1 MRVGTSAATAAPALK
16 CHWSDG
22 EHRHNLIQVQVRV
35 KAQRQ
40 KGTWTSFQPIPTAGR
55 ADFARHFGFGLP
67 ALRHILAAFI
77 LVLALLMP
85 FQGQAQM
92 LAPTATEPLTATE
105 APTATVEPSVGR
117 AALRGLTLKALSA
130 GKKVAIYYAGTGN
143 MYDTGIL
150 IAISTVGTYAI
161 YIGNEYFWDK
171 NAPAAAAPSDGGF
184 DAAESAWRNTLKYLT
199 LKPAGMAFNW
209 AMLYAYTGS
218 LTTMAV
224 VGSAN
229 SLTGPITF
237 YLNNMGWDW
246 YEWSTRSPVGTA
258 ATGQTG
264 G

>member
-1 MRVGTSAATAAPALK
+1 MA
-16 CHWSDG
+16 
-22 EHRHNLIQVQVRV
+22 E
-35 KAQRQ
+35 
-40 KGTWTSFQPIPTAGR
+40 
-55 ADFARHFGFGLP
+55 
-67 ALRHILAAFI
+67 
-77 LVLALLMP
+77 
-85 FQGQAQM
+85 
-92 LAPTATEPLTATE
+92 
-105 APTATVEPSVGR
+105 
-117 AALRGLTLKALSA
+117 
-130 GKKVAIYYAGTGN
+130 GTGN